1 MNGIQNSVFLIR
13 FKIYKFS
20 QVQIKKIL
28 TFSFALNN
36 RSTMII
42 LKLYSEMDEVIKRIQ
57 V

>member
-1 MNGIQNSVFLIR
+1 MNGIQNSDFLIR